1 MRFKV
6 KVNTDNMQVRLRA
19 NVNFYVRQMIVD
31 GAEYLAR
38 KIREDVISGQI
49 VGVRTGNL
57 RKGTQVEEVDGMV
70 NVVSEMD
77 YTQHVLAWSK
87 AMYGIS
93 YFDLANQL
101 YGGNIA
107 KTIQEEAKKV
117 YNKNYKYENPFP

>member
-1 MRFKV
+1 MRFRV
-6 KVNTDNMQVRLRA
+6 KVNTDNMQIRLRA
-19 NVNFYVRQMIVD
+19 NVNLYVRQMIID
-31 GAEYLAR
+31 GAEYFAR

-57 RKGTQVEEVDGMV
+57 REGTQVEEVDGIV
-70 NVVSEMD
+70 NIVSEMD
-77 YTQHVLAWSK
+77 YTQQVLAWSK
-87 AMYGIS
+87 DKYGIS

-117 YNKNYKYENPFP
+117 YNKNYKYVNPFP